1 MAIFK
6 YRGKKLKLRQVLAHD
21 LPTSTG
27 PLANRKDLGSDEVII
42 KVFTVLTAGV

>member
-27 PLANRKDLGSDEVII
+27 PLAIRKDLGDEVII
-42 KVFTVLTAGV
+42 RVSTVLTAGV